1 MSRWIVASVCA
12 LTIAMG
18 VAWAGDAA
26 KQSATTAAT
35 TAGTAAA
42 TATKASTDK
51 MAAMKAEMMKCSV
64 CKNMA
69 AHMDEIGPI
78 NSDVAKLNDGVAM
91 MHSVK
96 DPAKLTVYRAAS
108 KATSE
113 AGQACMTMTDEQAK
127 TQLCS
132 FCQDM
137 RSAMKA
143 GAKMSQGETKTGDI
157 MVLTSADPA
166 VQTQLNA
173 LAEKCKLMAES
184 M

>member
-1 MSRWIVASVCA
+1 
-12 LTIAMG
+12 MG
-18 VAWAGDAA
+18 VAWGGDAA
-26 KQSATTAAT
+26 KPTATTT
-35 TAGTAAA
+35 TNEMKA
-42 TATKASTDK
+42 ASTDK

-64 CKNMA
+64 CKNFA

-78 NSDVAKLNDGVAM
+78 TSDVAKLNDGVAM
-91 MHSVK
+91 MHGVK
-96 DPAKLTVYRAAS
+96 DPSKLAAYRTAS

-113 AGQACMTMTDEQAK
+113 AGMASMTMTEELAK

-132 FCQDM
+132 FCQDI
-137 RSAMKA
+137 RTAMKS

-173 LAEKCKLMAES
+173 LADKCKMMAEA